1 MLSVSFS
8 SRILQQN
15 LMEGNCLI
23 FLQVLWAK
31 RMKCFHTMIINDHL
45 QNSNME
51 DNFQMEIEG
60 TAGGLFSND
69 SN

>member
-1 MLSVSFS
+1 
-8 SRILQQN
+8 
-15 LMEGNCLI
+15 
-23 FLQVLWAK
+23 
-31 RMKCFHTMIINDHL
+31 MIIEDHL
-45 QNSNME
+45 EYCNMDE

>member
-1 MLSVSFS
+1 MN
-8 SRILQQN
+8 I
-15 LMEGNCLI
+15 E
-23 FLQVLWAK
+23 
-31 RMKCFHTMIINDHL
+31 DHL
-45 QNSNME
+45 EYCNME